1 MSEKINNMSQA
12 SAAIQSLQ
20 PTPQK
25 TEKKAMRKCFSLCGW
40 SVAITTVAMFAV
52 FIGIGVVFGVMEMF
66 FPDAIN
72 IYNNN
77 LLLINEAAIAGAVLW
92 GILPLLFLP
101 AQTPEKNPM
110 SAKMFVTLMCVSYL
124 IGTVGNLI
132 SNIGLT
138 FWNLFTG
145 NEVTNDLAE
154 ILSSISPWQMI
165 LCTGIL
171 APIIEEFLF
180 RKLLIDRMYP
190 HGEMAAIL
198 TSAVLFGLFHQNFSQ
213 FLYAFGI
220 GVVLGYLYCRTGSYI
235 KVTLLHMAF
244 NFIGGVIPT
253 IITMDLYGF
262 FEIMENTAE
271 QDILNV
277 LPQIAGDYALPLA
290 AYLVYTLFTMALNIA
305 GVVLLVLNYKKISI
319 KKSQSTLSKSERV
332 SAVTLNAG
340 MITAVALLLII
351 MVSTLFTS

>member
-1 MSEKINNMSQA
+1 MSEEINNMPQA

-20 PTPQK
+20 PTTQEK
-25 TEKKAMRKCFSLCGW
+25 EKKTMRKCFSLCGW
-40 SVAITTVAMFAV
+40 SVAVTTVAMFAV

-66 FPDAIN
+66 FPDSIN

-92 GILPLLFLP
+92 GMLPLLFLP
-101 AQTPEKNPM
+101 VQIPEKNKM
-110 SAKMFVTLMCVSYL
+110 SAKMFVTLICVSYL

-145 NEVTNDLAE
+145 NQVSNDLAE
-154 ILSSISPWQMI
+154 MLLSISPWQMI

-198 TSAVLFGLFHQNFSQ
+198 TSAALFGLFHQNFSQ
-213 FLYAFGI
+213 FLYTFGI

-253 IITMDLYGF
+253 LLSMDLLGF
-262 FEIMENTAE
+262 FEVIENTAE

-305 GVVLLVLNYKKISI
+305 GVVLLIINFKKISI
-319 KKSQSTLSKSERV
+319 KKSESSLSVSERV
-332 SAVTLNAG
+332 SAITLNAG
-340 MITAVALLLII
+340 MITAAALLLII
-351 MVSTLFTS
+351 MISTLFTA